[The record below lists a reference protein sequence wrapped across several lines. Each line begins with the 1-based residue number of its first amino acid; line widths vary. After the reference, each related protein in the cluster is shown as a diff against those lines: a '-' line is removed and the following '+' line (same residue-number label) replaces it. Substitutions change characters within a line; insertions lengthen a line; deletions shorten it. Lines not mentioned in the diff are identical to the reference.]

1 MVEGKVEK
9 IDVGADL
16 KLTPEA
22 RKIAELISVW
32 FSATV
37 WLTFFLYSVSHHGV
51 NVMLSPLLLAQ
62 ISPDMVNV
70 TVNVG
75 FNTKMAVEQILE

>member
-22 RKIAELISVW
+22 RKIAELISV
-32 FSATV
+32 
-37 WLTFFLYSVSHHGV
+37 
-51 NVMLSPLLLAQ
+51 
-62 ISPDMVNV
+62 
-70 TVNVG
+70 
-75 FNTKMAVEQILE
+75 